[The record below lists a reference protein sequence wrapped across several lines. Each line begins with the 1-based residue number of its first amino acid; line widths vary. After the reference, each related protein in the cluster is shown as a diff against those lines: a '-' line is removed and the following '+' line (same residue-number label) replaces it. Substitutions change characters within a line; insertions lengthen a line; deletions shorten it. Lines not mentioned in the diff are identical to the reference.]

1 MTVSSG
7 RAPRSAVTRTAAR
20 LRRLP
25 LLVWVG
31 ALVIVLVG
39 LTAALGGFA
48 PAPDRGRPVEVGEEI
63 LLHRWRVHI
72 DGAQLLDDTYEN
84 QARDPR
90 IRLTVRLE
98 FVGQESECC
107 LNDGMLEVRY
117 AGRTA
122 DHPNV
127 AYIEPRRTGG
137 FDPDVPTTQH
147 FDFYL
152 KTEDPLA
159 TPPDSVEV
167 VVRDE
172 RPNRSPL
179 WKSWVVSHAVAS
191 VQVPCPDERRRR

>member
-1 MTVSSG
+1 MTVPDR
-7 RAPRSAVTRTAAR
+7 RASRSAVTRMAAG

-31 ALVIVLVG
+31 ALAIVLVG

-48 PAPDRGRPVEVGEEI
+48 PAPDKGRPVAVGEEI
-63 LLHRWRVHI
+63 LLHRWRVHV

-84 QARDPR
+84 QPRDPR

-98 FVGQESECC
+98 FVGEETECC

-117 AGRTA
+117 AGYTA

-127 AYIEPRRTGG
+127 AYVEPRRTGG

-147 FDFYL
+147 FEFWL
-152 KTEDPLA
+152 KTDDPLT

-172 RPNRSPL
+172 RPSRSPL

-191 VQVPCPDERRRR
+191 VTVPCPDDRRRR